1 MMDRSNLSDIKE
13 YCLQFYRELNHPCSL
28 GKKVPINISDLEM
41 AVDVLDGILGIESRE
56 KSFRGL
62 QDQFY
67 AAFRD
72 YLQLPRSKIGS
83 LCIAADKL
91 SALIEPFLKKVAL
104 HFLPSKKIVT
114 ENGTKLPLWKTSN
127 YADILEALELIK
139 KSKIHIKTKDYWEKK
154 PAYLAILRYGF
165 TARQKGVHESRIHSL
180 EELEKIIYSTIGS
193 YIIVCLRILK
203 IKPLF
208 KKLYVTIQRHR
219 AVHLFE
225 ERVRSYPITGTLLSR
240 KEHLLIYKWRKE
252 ISPDVDGKKLLF
264 ISYLTGSGPCFYWFK
279 EEDKNIML
287 AWTKELLATSED
299 EIIKENAIRYLVENS
314 PTPLKLQ
321 ELITNLAYYEN
332 KEELSE
338 YIRQFG
344 KSSDMPILLKLCSD
358 KREEVALVSQELLS
372 HMFPKINEILKKV
385 ARSKSPV
392 KRKLLRMV
400 IRNLA
405 QESDI
410 GLYRSFANIRDKADQ
425 IIYIHCL
432 GELGE
437 DEDLR
442 SLSNWVTTKRR
453 NGILRTACWYSI
465 SRIAN
470 RLGMSSQVWSLVNKR
485 DRIDKLAALEA
496 MSRNGIGTNF
506 KSLFS
511 KQFINRFHLADI
523 ILEIA
528 SPGDNRIIRSYLAK
542 ARLDY
547 DVRDIV
553 LALCKIG
560 DADDFKFL
568 LNLFCKYKGKIEF
581 QNHVRIADGMARI
594 CNKKQSRSLG
604 KFVNSS
610 EFWSYI
616 SSGNKRAKR
625 PLPVKNIDNQ
635 AFMRRVIAACFIG
648 KTTRK
653 DVDILRKLL
662 NHNYKWIAYKA
673 AVRFAKVGYVCDLDN
688 LTRSAWNLD
697 QEKLKEANA
706 TMHALCLLDKKLYRH
721 NRVWYK

>member
-1 MMDRSNLSDIKE
+1 MVRSNLSDIKE
-13 YCLQFYRELNHPCSL
+13 YCLQFYRELNHPYSF
-28 GKKVPINISDLEM
+28 GKKVSINISDLEM
-41 AVDVLDGILGIESRE
+41 AVDILDGILGIESGE

-67 AAFRD
+67 AAFSN
-72 YLQLPRSKIGS
+72 YLQLPRGKIGS

-91 SALIEPFLKKVAL
+91 SSLIEPFLKKVAL
-104 HFLPSKKIVT
+104 HFLPSRKIIT
-114 ENGTKLPLWKTSN
+114 ENDTKLPLWKTSN

-139 KSKIHIKTKDYWEKK
+139 KSKIHTKTAGYWEKE
-154 PAYLAILRYGF
+154 PADLAILRYGF

-193 YIIVCLRILK
+193 YIIVCLRISK

-208 KKLYVTIQRHR
+208 KKLDEIIQRQR
-219 AVHLFE
+219 SVHLFE
-225 ERVRSYPITGTLLSR
+225 ERARSYPITGTLLST

-252 ISPDVDGKKLLF
+252 ISPDVEGKKLLF
-264 ISYLTGSGPCFYWFK
+264 ISYLAGSGPCFYWFK
-279 EEDKNIML
+279 NEDKNIML
-287 AWTKELLATSED
+287 AWAKELLATSED
-299 EIIKENAIRYLVENS
+299 EIIKENATRYLLGNS

-321 ELITNLAYYEN
+321 EIITNFYSYEN

-338 YIRQFG
+338 YIKQFG
-344 KSSDMPILLKLCSD
+344 KSSDIPILLKLCSD
-358 KREEVALVSQELLS
+358 KREEVALASQELLS
-372 HMFPKINEILKKV
+372 YMFPKVNEVLKKL
-385 ARSKSPV
+385 ARSKSPD
-392 KRKLLRMV
+392 KKKLLRMV
-400 IRNLA
+400 IKNLA
-405 QESDI
+405 QKSDL
-410 GLYRSFANIRDKADQ
+410 GLYRNFANIRDKAEQ
-425 IIYIHCL
+425 IIYIQCL

-442 SLSNWVTTKRR
+442 SLSDWVTTKRR

-470 RLGMSSQVWSLVNKR
+470 RLGMSSQVWSLVNKK
-485 DRIDKLAALEA
+485 DRIAKLAALEA

-511 KQFINRFHLADI
+511 KQFVNRFHLANI
-523 ILEIA
+523 ILEIV

-542 ARLDY
+542 VKLDY

-560 DADDFKFL
+560 DAGDFKFL
-568 LNLFCKYKGKIEF
+568 LDLFCNYRDKIEF
-581 QNHVRIADGMARI
+581 QNHVRIADGMAKI

-604 KFVNSS
+604 KFISSS
-610 EFWSYI
+610 EFWTYI
-616 SSGNKRAKR
+616 LPEDNRAKR

-635 AFMRRVIAACFIG
+635 AFMRRVIAACFIE

-653 DVDILRKLL
+653 DINILRKFL

-673 AVRFAKVGYVCDLDN
+673 AAKFAKVGYVSDLDN
-688 LTRSAWNLD
+688 LTLSTWNLD
-697 QEKLKEANA
+697 QGKLKEANA
-706 TMHALCLLDKKLYRH
+706 IIYALCLLDKKLYTH
-721 NRVWYK
+721 NRV